1 MMLLASKKCWIPAI
15 LLVLT
20 PLLTLAQDLHYT
32 QFYNAPHTYNPAQAG
47 VYNGDKR
54 IQGSLRD
61 QWRWVPVPWFTFG
74 MAYDQKI
81 YPKKSEKHFF
91 SLGGNLNYDRQGD
104 SRLTLTGINA
114 NGTYSR
120 ILNKNNIITA
130 GLTLGFSTRGFSTDD
145 LTWDRQWDGETFN
158 AGAGSGEDFDA
169 LRINFLETGLGLN
182 YRYQRSARTKV
193 DLGVG
198 ALHIAEPNAGFYNNA
213 DQKLPMHLNFSL
225 VGSVYLLPRLD
236 LQLHG
241 LHQIQGEYR
250 ETIVGGLG
258 KIYVNNQRGKETEL
272 HVGLGY
278 RLTGSLAPTLAI
290 QYRQIYVG
298 ASYDTDRT
306 DFNSI
311 LEDNKGGPEFHV
323 RYTITDVKPLR
334 EFKVCPIY

>member
-1 MMLLASKKCWIPAI
+1 MMLLTSKKCWIPLAI
-15 LLVLT
+15 FLLVPILT
-20 PLLTLAQDLHYT
+20 YAQDLHYT
-32 QFYNAPHTYNPAQAG
+32 QFYNAPHTYNPAHVG
-47 VYNGDKR
+47 VYSGDQR

-81 YPKKSEKHFF
+81 YPKKSEKHFW
-91 SLGGNLNYDRQGD
+91 SIGGNLNYDRQGD

-120 ILNKNNIITA
+120 ILNKNNILTA
-130 GLTLGFSTRGFSTDD
+130 GLTLGFS
-145 LTWDRQWDGETFN
+145 
-158 AGAGSGEDFDA
+158 
-169 LRINFLETGLGLN
+169 
-182 YRYQRSARTKV
+182 
-193 DLGVG
+193 
-198 ALHIAEPNAGFYNNA
+198 
-213 DQKLPMHLNFSL
+213 LPMHLNFSMI
-225 VGSVYLLPRLD
+225 GSIYLLPRLD

-241 LHQIQGEYR
+241 LHQMQGEYR
-250 ETIVGGLG
+250 ETIIGGLG
-258 KIYVNNQRGKETEL
+258 KIYVNNDRGNETEL

-306 DFNSI
+306 DFNTI

-323 RYTITDVKPLR
+323 RYTITHVKPLK